1 MRYFHGRL
9 VSVVPGIL
17 LASCSRVPP
26 PTAHAASE
34 PPSSTGVKRE
44 IRITGIVEATRS
56 YKILVPQIYGPG
68 GALTLTHFI
77 ANGALVREGDLVA
90 AFDAT
95 SQVDNARDAQAKYD
109 DLGHQVDQKRAQ
121 NHADAE
127 SRASALQQAQA
138 DLSKAELELKKGP
151 ILSEID
157 RLKNEEKLRIARL
170 HVESLKRSNA
180 LHDQSDAAALR
191 YLELQRDRQKVMVD
205 RTRNN
210 IRVLEIHAPLA
221 GMVAQE
227 LTFRNNTMSHAQEGD
242 QLYRG
247 QPLISIFDPS
257 AMAVRCSVG
266 EPDGIALTP
275 GTHAKV
281 YLDAYPD
288 LLLPAHFESASP
300 VASSALGSPI
310 KTFTAIFRF
319 DRTDPHLLPDLSAA
333 VVIDLSTVGAG
344 SLPAG
349 VPQRGTK

>member
-1 MRYFHGRL
+1 MRYFTARL
-9 VSVVPGIL
+9 VSVIPGIL
-17 LASCSRVPP
+17 LFSCSRIPP
-26 PTAHAASE
+26 SIAHAAAQTPQSA
-34 PPSSTGVKRE
+34 GVKRE
-44 IRITGIVEATRS
+44 IRITGIIEATRS

-68 GALTLTHFI
+68 GALTLTRFI
-77 ANGALVREGDLVA
+77 PNGSLVKEGDLVA

-95 SQVDNARDAQAKYD
+95 AQLDNARDAQAKYD

-127 SRASALQQAQA
+127 KRASDLQQGQA

-157 RLKNEEKLRIARL
+157 RLKNEEKVRIARL
-170 HVESLKRSNA
+170 HVESLKRSDA
-180 LHDQSDAAALR
+180 LHDQADSAALR
-191 YLELQRDRQKVMVD
+191 YLELQRDRQKVMVE
-205 RTRNN
+205 RMQNN

-221 GMVAQE
+221 GMAAQE

-247 QPLISIFDPS
+247 QPLVSIFDPT
-257 AMAVRCSVG
+257 AMAIRCSVG

-275 GTHAKV
+275 GTRAKV

-288 LLLPAHFESASP
+288 LSLPAHFHSASP

-333 VVIDLSTVGAG
+333 VVIDLSTAGGA
-344 SLPAG
+344 
-349 VPQRGTK
+349 K